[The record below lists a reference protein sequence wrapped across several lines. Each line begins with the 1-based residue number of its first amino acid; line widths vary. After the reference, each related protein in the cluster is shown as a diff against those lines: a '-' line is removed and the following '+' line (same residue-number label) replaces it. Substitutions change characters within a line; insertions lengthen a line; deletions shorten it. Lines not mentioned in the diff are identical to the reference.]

1 MKNKILLSAAIV
13 GFLLGSASAFCQQH
27 TVSYDLS
34 KLLSAHRLSISNR
47 EVTELPNHE
56 KNGIMLSAKDND
68 GVALI
73 DNVTFSNGII
83 ELDIRGKDVHQRSFI
98 GVAFHAEDAKTL
110 DAVYFRPFNFL
121 TTDSVRHIHM
131 VQYISHPQY
140 PWFVLR
146 DKFNAQYEKAITS
159 PPDPNQWFHI
169 RIEIKYP
176 QVTAFINN
184 QKTPCLSIKLLS
196 DRKSGKLGLWV
207 GDSSDGAF
215 ANLKVT
221 FLK

>member
-1 MKNKILLSAAIV
+1 MKIKIFITTTILI
-13 GFLLGSASAFCQQH
+13 FLLGSTQVFSQQH

-34 KLLSAHRLSISNR
+34 KLLSAHQLSISNR
-47 EVTELPNHE
+47 EASVLPNHE
-56 KNGIMLSAKDND
+56 KTGIMLSAKDND

-73 DNVTFSNGII
+73 NDVVFTNGII
-83 ELDIRGKDVHQRSFI
+83 ELDIRGKNVAQQSFL
-98 GVAFHAEDAKTL
+98 GVAFHVADAKTL

-121 TTDSVRHIHM
+121 SADSVHRIHM
-131 VQYISHPQY
+131 IQYVSHPKY

-146 DKFNAQYEKAITS
+146 DKFNAQYEKEITS

-169 RIEIKYP
+169 RIEIQYP
-176 QVTAFINN
+176 QVTVFINDR
-184 QKTPCLSIKLLS
+184 KIPCLSVKQLS
-196 DRKSGKLGLWV
+196 DRKNGQIGLWV
-207 GDSSDGAF
+207 GSGSDGAF

>member
-1 MKNKILLSAAIV
+1 MKSKTFLSAVIV
-13 GFLLGSASAFCQQH
+13 ALLLESTNAFSQQH
-27 TVSYDLS
+27 TVSYDLPY
-34 KLLSAHRLSISNR
+34 LLSAHQLSISNR
-47 EVTELPNHE
+47 EATVLPDHE
-56 KNGIMLSAKDND
+56 KNGIMLSAKADD

-73 DNVTFSNGII
+73 NDVTFTNGII
-83 ELDIRGKDVHQRSFI
+83 ELDIRGKDVHQQSFI
-98 GVAFHAEDAKTL
+98 GVAFHAVDAKTL

-121 TTDSVRHIHM
+121 STDSVRHIHM

-146 DKFNAQYEKAITS
+146 DKFNAQYEKEITS

-169 RIEIKYP
+169 RVEIKYP
-176 QVTAFINN
+176 QVTVFINDR
-184 QKTPCLSIKLLS
+184 KTPCLSIKQLS

-207 GDSSDGAF
+207 GDTSDGAF

-221 FLK
+221 FFK

>member
-1 MKNKILLSAAIV
+1 MNCKIIIGSIILA
-13 GFLLGSASAFCQQH
+13 FLLGSTSAFCQQH

-34 KLLSAHRLSISNR
+34 KLLSAHQLSISNR
-47 EVTELPNHE
+47 EAAVLPNHE
-56 KNGIMLSAKDND
+56 KNGIMLSANDDD

-73 DNVTFSNGII
+73 NDVTFSDGII
-83 ELDIRGKDVHQRSFI
+83 ELDIRGKDVYQKSFL

-110 DAVYFRPFNFL
+110 DAIYFRPFNFL

-131 VQYISHPQY
+131 VQYISHPQF

-176 QVTAFINN
+176 QVTAFING
-184 QKTPCLSIKLLS
+184 QKTPCLSIKQLS

-221 FLK
+221 FFK